1 MSRGTNET
9 KEPLTMEEQQEE
21 NLEANETGSEENE
34 SFSENG
40 EQPSA
45 EPINESNA
53 AFAELQRQADD
64 NHSRYLRAQ
73 ADFDN
78 FRRRTLKEKEE
89 LTQYASLK
97 LITQLLPVLDNF
109 QRALQ
114 TGGEVAE
121 SGSFAKGVDMIY
133 RQLFQVLETEG
144 LKPMDAVG
152 QPFDPELHQA
162 IMQVESDEHEEG
174 VVVETIQTGYLLK
187 DKVIRPAMVKVS
199 G

>member
-1 MSRGTNET
+1 MSTKET
-9 KEPLTMEEQQEE
+9 KEPVNMEEHQE
-21 NLEANETGSEENE
+21 NSLEQETGSDVEQTTQ
-34 SFSENG
+34 SED
-40 EQPSA
+40 ETPVA
-45 EPINESNA
+45 EESNA
-53 AFAELQRQADD
+53 ENAAITELQRIADD

-78 FRRRTLKEKEE
+78 FRRRTVKEKEE

-114 TGGEVAE
+114 TGGEGSE
-121 SGSFAKGVDMIY
+121 SESFAKGVDMIF
-133 RQLFQVLETEG
+133 RQLSQVLEAEG
-144 LKPMDAVG
+144 LKPMESVG
-152 QPFDPELHQA
+152 QPFDPEFHQA
-162 IMQVESDEHEEG
+162 IMQVESEEYDEG
-174 VVVETIQTGYLLK
+174 IVVEAIQTGYILK

>member
-1 MSRGTNET
+1 MSTNET
-9 KEPLTMEEQQEE
+9 KEPVDMDERQEDSLEQEQQLGSEG
-21 NLEANETGSEENE
+21 NETSASEA
-34 SFSENG
+34 
-40 EQPSA
+40 EQPVEEIPA
-45 EPINESNA
+45 VDEA
-53 AFAELQRQADD
+53 VAELQRQVDD

-114 TGGEVAE
+114 TGSENTD

-133 RQLFQVLETEG
+133 RQLFQVLEAEG
-144 LKPMDAVG
+144 LKPMEAVG

-162 IMQVESDEHEEG
+162 IMQVESEEHEEG
-174 VVVETIQTGYLLK
+174 VVVEAIQNGYWLK

-199 G
+199 N

>member
-1 MSRGTNET
+1 MSTNET
-9 KEPLTMEEQQEE
+9 KEPRTMNEHQED
-21 NLEANETGSEENE
+21 S
-34 SFSENG
+34 NG
-40 EQPSA
+40 EQENLATDQDTSIPEDENLTEASSTEDPVA
-45 EPINESNA
+45 IV
-53 AFAELQRQADD
+53 QRLADE
-64 NHSRYLRAQ
+64 NHNRYLRAQ

-97 LITQLLPVLDNF
+97 LVGQLLPVMDNF

-114 TGGEVAE
+114 TGGEGAE
-121 SGSFAKGVDMIY
+121 SESFAKGVDMIY
-133 RQLFQVLETEG
+133 RQLSQVLEAEG
-144 LKPMDAVG
+144 LKPMESVG

-162 IMQVESDEHEEG
+162 IMQVESEEHEDG
-174 VVVETIQTGYLLK
+174 IIVEVIQPGYVMK

>member
-1 MSRGTNET
+1 MGTNET
-9 KEPLTMEEQQEE
+9 KESETMEQQEE
-21 NLEANETGSEENE
+21 
-34 SFSENG
+34 
-40 EQPSA
+40 
-45 EPINESNA
+45 ESNA
-53 AFAELQRQADD
+53 EQEKLTSTEVETPLEGEHPAEAGGDGENDAVTALQQLADE
-64 NHSRYLRAQ
+64 NHNRYLRAQ

-89 LTQYASLK
+89 LAQYASLK
-97 LITQLLPVLDNF
+97 LVGQLLPVLDNF

-114 TGGEVAE
+114 TDGEGAE

-133 RQLFQVLETEG
+133 RQLSQVLETEG
-144 LKPMDAVG
+144 LKPMEVVG

-162 IMQVESDEHEEG
+162 IMQVESEEYEAG
-174 VVVETIQTGYLLK
+174 TVVEVIQPGYRLK

>member
-1 MSRGTNET
+1 MSKNET
-9 KEPLTMEEQQEE
+9 KEPVIVDEQQEVSFE
-21 NLEANETGSEENE
+21 EQDVANENNE
-34 SFSENG
+34 TSPLEG
-40 EQPSA
+40 EHSA
-45 EPINESNA
+45 EASGQDSVV
-53 AFAELQRQADD
+53 AELQRQADD

-89 LTQYASLK
+89 ITQYASLK
-97 LITQLLPVLDNF
+97 VIGQLLPVLDNF

-114 TGGEVAE
+114 TGAEGAE

-133 RQLFQVLETEG
+133 RQLNQVLEAEG
-144 LKPMDAVG
+144 LKQLEAIG

-162 IMQVESDEHEEG
+162 IMQVESEEHEAG
-174 VVVETIQTGYLLK
+174 TIVEVIQPGYKLK

>member
-1 MSRGTNET
+1 MGTNET
-9 KEPLTMEEQQEE
+9 KESETMEQQEE
-21 NLEANETGSEENE
+21 
-34 SFSENG
+34 
-40 EQPSA
+40 
-45 EPINESNA
+45 ESNA
-53 AFAELQRQADD
+53 EQEKLTSTDDETPLEGEHSAEAGGDGEIDVVTALQQQADE
-64 NHSRYLRAQ
+64 NHNRYLRAQ

-89 LTQYASLK
+89 LAQYASLK
-97 LITQLLPVLDNF
+97 LVGQLLPVLDNF

-114 TGGEVAE
+114 TGGEGAE

-133 RQLFQVLETEG
+133 RQLSQVLETEG
-144 LKPMDAVG
+144 LKPMEVVG

-162 IMQVESDEHEEG
+162 IMQVESEEYEAG
-174 VVVETIQTGYLLK
+174 TVVEVIQPGYRLK

>member
-1 MSRGTNET
+1 MSTKET
-9 KEPLTMEEQQEE
+9 KEPVNMEEHQEDS
-21 NLEANETGSEENE
+21 LEQETGSDVEQTTQLDDETPVAEEIN
-34 SFSENG
+34 
-40 EQPSA
+40 A
-45 EPINESNA
+45 ENA
-53 AFAELQRQADD
+53 AITELQRIADD

-78 FRRRTLKEKEE
+78 FRRRTVKEKEE

-114 TGGEVAE
+114 TGNEGSE
-121 SGSFAKGVDMIY
+121 SESFAKGVDMIF
-133 RQLFQVLETEG
+133 RQLSQVLEAEG
-144 LKPMDAVG
+144 LKPMESVG
-152 QPFDPELHQA
+152 QPFDPEFHQA
-162 IMQVESDEHEEG
+162 IMQVESEEYDEG
-174 VVVETIQTGYLLK
+174 IVVEAIQTGYILK

>member
-1 MSRGTNET
+1 VTET
-9 KEPLTMEEQQEE
+9 SP
-21 NLEANETGSEENE
+21 EENE
-34 SFSENG
+34 QPIAAESG
-40 EQPSA
+40 E
-45 EPINESNA
+45 EFGIV
-53 AFAELQRQADD
+53 AELQRQVDD

-89 LTQYASLK
+89 LSQYASLK

-114 TGGEVAE
+114 TGGEGAE

-133 RQLFQVLETEG
+133 RQLFQVLEAEG
-144 LKPMDAVG
+144 LKPMDSVG

-162 IMQVESDEHEEG
+162 IMTVESEEHGEG
-174 VVVETIQTGYLLK
+174 IVVEAIQNGYWLK

>member
-1 MSRGTNET
+1 MSTKET
-9 KEPLTMEEQQEE
+9 KEPVNMEEHQEDS
-21 NLEANETGSEENE
+21 LEQETGSDVEQTTQLDDETPAAEEIN
-34 SFSENG
+34 
-40 EQPSA
+40 A
-45 EPINESNA
+45 ENA
-53 AFAELQRQADD
+53 AITELQRLADD

-78 FRRRTLKEKEE
+78 FRRRTVKEKEE

-114 TGGEVAE
+114 TGGEGSE
-121 SGSFAKGVDMIY
+121 SESFAKGVDMIF
-133 RQLFQVLETEG
+133 RQLSQVLEGEG
-144 LKPMDAVG
+144 LKPMESVG
-152 QPFDPELHQA
+152 QPFDPEFHQA
-162 IMQVESDEHEEG
+162 IMQVESEEYDEG
-174 VVVETIQTGYLLK
+174 IVVEAIQTGYILK

>member
-1 MSRGTNET
+1 MDEHQEDSLEQEAGSDVNET
-9 KEPLTMEEQQEE
+9 SQLDNETTAAGESNEE
-21 NLEANETGSEENE
+21 N
-34 SFSENG
+34 
-40 EQPSA
+40 
-45 EPINESNA
+45 A
-53 AFAELQRQADD
+53 AIAELQRQADD

-78 FRRRTLKEKEE
+78 FRRRTIKEKEE

-114 TGGEVAE
+114 TGGEGAE

-133 RQLFQVLETEG
+133 RQLSQVLEAEG
-144 LKPMDAVG
+144 LKQMDAVG

-162 IMQVESDEHEEG
+162 IMQVESEEYG
-174 VVVETIQTGYLLK
+174 EGIVVEAIQTGYTLK
-187 DKVIRPAMVKVS
+187 EKVIRPAMVKVS
-199 G
+199 S

>member
-1 MSRGTNET
+1 MSTNET
-9 KEPLTMEEQQEE
+9 KEPGTMNEHQENPKVEQEINEAAEDSSSLEDE
-21 NLEANETGSEENE
+21 NLTAVSGIEDAVAIV
-34 SFSENG
+34 
-40 EQPSA
+40 QK
-45 EPINESNA
+45 
-53 AFAELQRQADD
+53 QADE
-64 NHSRYLRAQ
+64 NQNRYLRAQ

-97 LITQLLPVLDNF
+97 IISQLLPVLDNF

-114 TGGEVAE
+114 TGGDDAD

-133 RQLFQVLETEG
+133 RQLSQVLEAEG
-144 LKPMDAVG
+144 LKPMESVG
-152 QPFDPELHQA
+152 QPFDPEWHQA
-162 IMQVESDEHEEG
+162 VMRVESEEHEEG
-174 VVVETIQTGYLLK
+174 IIVEVIQTGYVLK

>member
-1 MSRGTNET
+1 MSTNET
-9 KEPLTMEEQQEE
+9 KEQVTMDEQQEVSEEQEAVSE
-21 NLEANETGSEENE
+21 NNETSPPE
-34 SFSENG
+34 G
-40 EQPSA
+40 EQPVEASG
-45 EPINESNA
+45 EDNA
-53 AFAELQRQADD
+53 LAELQRQADD

-78 FRRRTLKEKEE
+78 FRRRTFKEKEE

-97 LITQLLPVLDNF
+97 VISQLLPVLDNF

-114 TGGEVAE
+114 TGGEGAE

-133 RQLFQVLETEG
+133 RQLNQVLEAEG
-144 LKPMDAVG
+144 LMQMEVVG

-162 IMQVESDEHEEG
+162 IMQVASEDHDEG
-174 VVVETIQTGYLLK
+174 TVVEVIQPGYKLK

>member
-1 MSRGTNET
+1 MDEH
-9 KEPLTMEEQQEE
+9 QEDS
-21 NLEANETGSEENE
+21 LEKETGSEGNVTSQAE
-34 SFSENG
+34 G
-40 EQPSA
+40 EQPAA
-45 EPINESNA
+45 EAVSEENA
-53 AFAELQRQADD
+53 AVAELQRQADD

-114 TGGEVAE
+114 TSNEGAEGE
-121 SGSFAKGVDMIY
+121 SFAKGVDMIY
-133 RQLFQVLETEG
+133 RQLSQVLEAEG

-162 IMQVESDEHEEG
+162 IMQVESEEYEEG
-174 VVVETIQTGYLLK
+174 IVVEAIQTGYWLK

>member
-1 MSRGTNET
+1 MGTNET
-9 KEPLTMEEQQEE
+9 KESETMEQQEE
-21 NLEANETGSEENE
+21 
-34 SFSENG
+34 
-40 EQPSA
+40 
-45 EPINESNA
+45 ESNTEQEKLTSTEDETPLEGEHP
-53 AFAELQRQADD
+53 AEAGGDGDIDVVTALQQQVDE
-64 NHSRYLRAQ
+64 NHNRYLRAQ

-89 LTQYASLK
+89 LAQYASLK
-97 LITQLLPVLDNF
+97 LVGQLLPVLDNF

-114 TGGEVAE
+114 TGGEGAE

-133 RQLFQVLETEG
+133 RQLSQVLEAEG
-144 LKPMDAVG
+144 LKPMEVVG

-162 IMQVESDEHEEG
+162 IMQVESEEYEAG
-174 VVVETIQTGYLLK
+174 TVVEVIQPGYRLK

>member
-1 MSRGTNET
+1 MSMNET
-9 KEPLTMEEQQEE
+9 KEPGTMNEQQEDSYRE
-21 NLEANETGSEENE
+21 QDQEANAVTDQDTSSLEDEL
-34 SFSENG
+34 
-40 EQPSA
+40 
-45 EPINESNA
+45 PIEA
-53 AFAELQRQADD
+53 VGADD
-64 NHSRYLRAQ
+64 AVAHVQRLADENHNRYLRAQ

-78 FRRRTLKEKEE
+78 YRRRTIKEKED

-97 LITQLLPVLDNF
+97 LVGQLLPVLDNF

-114 TGGEVAE
+114 TGGEGAE

-133 RQLFQVLETEG
+133 RQLSQVLEAEG
-144 LKPMDAVG
+144 LKPMESVG

-162 IMQVESDEHEEG
+162 IMQVESEEYDEG
-174 VVVETIQTGYLLK
+174 IVVEVIQPGYMMK